1 MKSFYDTI
9 MYKIFIIGI
18 SEPELSEN
26 QDDLLKKSTLLVAT
40 GRLLAITTGFSGKT
54 QPIAPLDAAIAAI
67 RSTLDSGNVTVLASG
82 DPLFYG
88 IGRKL
93 LTEFSPEQIEIFP
106 AVSSMQRACALF
118 KIPWD
123 NCAIVSLHGRKHEH
137 ISGLLLQNDTTI
149 VFTDH
154 NQTPKTLCRE
164 LLDYFQ
170 RINYQNF
177 SENIKISVAEEI
189 GLEGER
195 LFTGS
200 LKDAANSE
208 FSPLN
213 VLCLQL
219 PNLQLQKLPSFGF
232 GLTENEIS
240 HSRGLITKNEVRAVT
255 LHYLQL
261 PREGIFWDIGGGS
274 GSLSIEAGR
283 SNPNLTIYT
292 VEHKEEELNNI
303 KENIRRFHCFNVIP
317 VFGRAPEALSALPD
331 PDRVFI
337 GGSGGSLDLIIS
349 LVADKLKEDGCLVIN
364 GVIEKTIRTAPQ
376 YMQNNGF
383 SVTQSVITVNRK
395 SEQNET
401 QNYNPITV
409 MAGTR

>member
-1 MKSFYDTI
+1 

-18 SEPELSEN
+18 SESQLSESQN
-26 QDDLLKKSTLLVAT
+26 NLLKKSVLLVAT
-40 GRLLAITTGFSGKT
+40 DRLLAMTTDFSGKT
-54 QPIAPLDAAIAAI
+54 LPITPLGQAISTI
-67 RSTLDSGNVTVLASG
+67 RNTLPTGNVAVLASG

-93 LTEFSPEQIEIFP
+93 LTEFSAKQIEIFP

-123 NCAIVSLHGRKHEH
+123 DAAIVSLHGRKQHH
-137 ISGLLLQNDTTI
+137 IPGLLLRNTTTI
-149 VFTDH
+149 VFTDQH
-154 NQTPKTLCRE
+154 QSPKNIATN
-164 LLDYFQ
+164 LLDYLQ
-170 RINYQNF
+170 RIDYSSF
-177 SENIKISVAEEI
+177 SDKITISVAEEI
-189 GLEGER
+189 GLEGEK
-195 LFTGS
+195 LFNGS
-200 LKDAANSE
+200 LADAADID

-219 PNLQLQKLPSFGF
+219 PKLQSQGLHPFGF

-240 HSRGLITKNEVRAVT
+240 HSRGLITKNEVRAVS
-255 LHYLQL
+255 LHYLRL
-261 PREGIFWDIGGGS
+261 PRQGIFWDIGGGS

-283 SNPNLTIYT
+283 SNPHLTIYT

-303 KENIRRFHCFNVIP
+303 KENIRRYSCFNVVP
-317 VFGRAPEALSALPD
+317 VFGRAPEILKTLPA

-337 GGSGGSLDLIIS
+337 GGSSGSLDKIVH
-349 LVADKLKEDGCLVIN
+349 LVADKLAEDGCLVIN

-376 YMQNNGF
+376 YMRENGF
-383 SVTQSVITVNRK
+383 SVTQSMIKISRK
-395 SEQNET
+395 SVQGET